1 MPSTVH
7 FSPKT
12 FPADAIFL
20 NPQGHFLPCAPYR
33 VILEIA
39 GTTVTL
45 GILPDVLGHKNRP
58 TSCLRHLHSKD
69 CFHGSF
75 SWVRL
80 FIILFT
86 EIHSKEVL

>member
-45 GILPDVLGHKNRP
+45 GILPDVLVH
-58 TSCLRHLHSKD
+58 
-69 CFHGSF
+69 
-75 SWVRL
+75 
-80 FIILFT
+80 
-86 EIHSKEVL
+86 